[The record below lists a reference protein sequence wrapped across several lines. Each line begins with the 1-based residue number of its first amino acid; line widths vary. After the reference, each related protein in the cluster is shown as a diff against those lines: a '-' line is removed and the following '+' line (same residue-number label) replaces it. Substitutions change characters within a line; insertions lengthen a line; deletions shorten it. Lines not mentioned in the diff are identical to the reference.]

1 MDDLRSLIQERC
13 KDHMKG
19 NWSYIYTHLTHI
31 EDIEVPEWTPRL
43 DGTVGEI
50 EIASETYSVFL
61 GVQRHV
67 NKVMLMENGTYTLRY
82 RVGILESIIKE
93 WMEIVKKRY
102 WSNKIESDKWSI

>member
-1 MDDLRSLIQERC
+1 
-13 KDHMKG
+13 MKG